1 LGLDD
6 LEVLRPRDAAE
17 LRAWLEEHHE
27 TSGPEWLAVAK
38 KGSRLPGVTYDEAV
52 EEALSFG
59 WIDSTA
65 RRLDEDAFRILFARR
80 KRGSTWAASNKAR
93 VERLVAEGR
102 MRPAGM
108 AAVEAAKADGSWEG
122 LSEVDALI
130 VPPDLAEALDADAEA
145 RANFDAFPD
154 SVKRMVL
161 YRVASVK
168 KPETRARRIAEA
180 VADAKANRKRLSP

>member
-27 TSGPEWLAVAK
+27 TSGPVWLAVAK